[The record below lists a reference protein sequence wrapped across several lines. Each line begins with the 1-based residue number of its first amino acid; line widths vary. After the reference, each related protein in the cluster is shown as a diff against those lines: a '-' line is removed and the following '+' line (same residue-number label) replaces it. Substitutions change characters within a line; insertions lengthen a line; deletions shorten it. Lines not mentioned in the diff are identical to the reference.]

1 MESTLSLVETAAH
14 VGQIVRF
21 IAAVQ
26 QIAADKRVLVKR
38 QCVQACHVLHVG
50 DASRQFFKVTCWGDA
65 PPSLIQS
72 TAASGSEGEANPMQL
87 SSADAVLR
95 VGDIVLFSSC
105 RIKSYRGN
113 VEAQFVQRNEL
124 ATSSMVQ
131 LLYRKDRYFSTQDVQ
146 LKDLYPMIK
155 WYKQHYR
162 EFIVED
168 PASSHDATNRAVIKD
183 LRENMI
189 ASVIC
194 KLRSSKDG
202 TSATSG
208 GAVGVASELD
218 GVLLCELIMYDTA
231 RDAMTVNLWDQ
242 HAEKRFVA
250 RLLEHRGAVEIDGIV
265 VSLQALSNRL
275 LANTTPHTTF
285 RLLDADDPESIQ
297 LETKTVARGKP
308 LLHSVTSTE
317 HGGSATFATLE
328 ELEGSMFEGQAT
340 LGNVRIE
347 QICLGRHFGNDS
359 QLLTKFA
366 PLLAERY
373 CTACGQTLLELPSQK
388 SNGQHRY
395 AACANKCK
403 VRRGSTVDAPCGW
416 RYRRFLIIL
425 RDFRDERL
433 QIEVDN
439 QATVEMVGNIE
450 AEVLMASC
458 ENERR
463 QRSSSNS
470 QFHAASAVAS
480 LLNAF
485 VEDASQK
492 FEAQLICTTVEN
504 RGSPSQPVDSYPDEE
519 QAARRAFR
527 LVSLVPSDAFSV

>member
-14 VGQIVRF
+14 VGQSVRF

-113 VEAQFVQRNEL
+113 VEAQF
-124 ATSSMVQ
+124 
-131 LLYRKDRYFSTQDVQ
+131 LLYRKGRYFSTQDVQ
-146 LKDLYPMIK
+146 LKDLYPMIE
-155 WYKQHYR
+155 W
-162 EFIVED
+162 
-168 PASSHDATNRAVIKD
+168 AVIKD

-194 KLRSSKDG
+194 ELRSSKDG

-265 VSLQALSNRL
+265 A
-275 LANTTPHTTF
+275 
-285 RLLDADDPESIQ
+285 
-297 LETKTVARGKP
+297 
-308 LLHSVTSTE
+308 
-317 HGGSATFATLE
+317 
-328 ELEGSMFEGQAT
+328 
-340 LGNVRIE
+340 
-347 QICLGRHFGNDS
+347 
-359 QLLTKFA
+359 
-366 PLLAERY
+366 
-373 CTACGQTLLELPSQK
+373 LLELPSQK

-416 RYRRFLIIL
+416 RYRRFIIIL

-433 QIEVDN
+433 QVEVDN

-450 AEVLMASC
+450 AEP
-458 ENERR
+458 
-463 QRSSSNS
+463 Q
-470 QFHAASAVAS
+470 QW
-480 LLNAF
+480 LLF
-485 VEDASQK
+485 SM
-492 FEAQLICTTVEN
+492 
-504 RGSPSQPVDSYPDEE
+504 PS
-519 QAARRAFR
+519 
-527 LVSLVPSDAFSV
+527 